1 MKDQNN
7 TRSWGPKH
15 LFLSFFG
22 TGYAPKAPGTVGS
35 LATIPFIYALSY
47 LGVSFIGLAIITT
60 IIFLLACW
68 IADIVQKEEG
78 VFDPGWI
85 VIDEVVGMLV
95 TWMFVFPKIDVWN
108 ILLVFGVFRVFDI
121 VKIWPASFFD
131 KKMKNGFATIFDD
144 VISAIYAG
152 FFLWALNHF
161 HLINL

>member
-7 TRSWGPKH
+7 TLRWGPKY

-22 TGYAPKAPGTVGS
+22 SGYAPKAPGTFGS

-47 LGVSFIGLAIITT
+47 LGISFVSLIIAT
-60 IIFLLACW
+60 IIIFILACLV
-68 IADIVQKEEG
+68 ADKVQREDG
-78 VFDPGWI
+78 IFDPGWI
-85 VIDEVVGMLV
+85 VIDEVVGMLI
-95 TWMFVFPKIDVWN
+95 TWMFVFPSTSLWN
-108 ILLVFGVFRVFDI
+108 ILLVFGVFRIFDI

-161 HLINL
+161 HLINS